1 MSIYSGKCDLYDSA
15 VMIGGYDI
23 DKIRL
28 FISKGERSYP
38 LRITEPRDLIPYYP
52 YVPGMS
58 TYSKETGYKAWI
70 SNSYVDVEERERLE
84 FELKELIREYKRAKR
99 KHEPFEPKC
108 SWYNQAIID
117 RVKEQGTKATIEG
130 IHLPLSNDYRKT
142 LAEEMEKNGYEDL
155 DIIKWVYPDNWI
167 KKLTTGWDWR
177 TDEY

>member
-52 YVPGMS
+52 YVPYMA
-58 TYSKETGYKAWI
+58 TGDGQGHWCAWLSDSFI
-70 SNSYVDVEERERLE
+70 DVEERDHLTWD
-84 FELKELIREYKRAKR
+84 LNNLIKEYKKCKR
-99 KHEPFEPKC
+99 KKIPFEPDTR
-108 SWYNQAIID
+108 WYNTNLIQ
-117 RVKEQGTKATIEG
+117 RVKEQGEKATIDG
-130 IHLPLSNDYRKT
+130 IHTRMHNRYRKE
-142 LAEEMEKNGYEDL
+142 LAEEMERNGYEDI

-167 KKLTTGWDWR
+167 KKLSEGWDWR
-177 TDEY
+177 NNDY